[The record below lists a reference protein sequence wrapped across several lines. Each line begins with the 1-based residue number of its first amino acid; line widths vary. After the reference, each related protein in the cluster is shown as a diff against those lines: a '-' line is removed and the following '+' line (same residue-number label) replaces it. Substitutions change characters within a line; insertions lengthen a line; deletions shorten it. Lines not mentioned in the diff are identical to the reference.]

1 MRSKRLRSTAIG
13 GANQLANGLPLFGM
27 RLPRPTL
34 SREFPMT
41 LPEDLK
47 QLLRAFNAEAV
58 EYLVVGGYAVGAYVG
73 FPTSR
78 S

>member
-1 MRSKRLRSTAIG
+1 
-13 GANQLANGLPLFGM
+13 
-27 RLPRPTL
+27 
-34 SREFPMT
+34 MT